1 MLSYLKMAGRLVLA
15 VLLTFAISHVTDV
28 LPHVHGLEGV
38 SLGMAFGAPFR
49 AKSRQQIQNAV
60 TPASG
65 KAQES
70 IWHCLYD
77 TQAFV
82 SATTIRQTFFQTL
95 NVDSTLSNMEAG
107 GQLASP
113 QSFEVHNIC
122 VDLLPVA
129 GVSTSAS
136 NVGNADDMAR
146 ILFAIRPVWTLTIS
160 QKSYGPYPLTA
171 LHGTGGVQAFF
182 GTAIATPGSLQ
193 YGRNDPSPGWNYYGR
208 IIIPEQV
215 GFKIDVVYAATAVVT
230 ASINVRVA
238 MFGVLNRRIV

>member
-1 MLSYLKMAGRLVLA
+1 MRYFTLAGR
-15 VLLTFAISHVTDV
+15 VLLALLIGFAITHVTNA
-28 LPHVHGLEGV
+28 LPHLHGLDGV

-49 AKSRQQIQNAV
+49 AKSRQQIQAAV

-70 IWHCLYD
+70 IWHALYD
-77 TQAFV
+77 TQNYV
-82 SATTIRQTFFQTL
+82 STVTTRLTFFQTL
-95 NVDSTLSNMEAG
+95 NVDPTISNMEAG

-113 QSFEVHNIC
+113 QSFEIHNIC
-122 VDLLPVA
+122 FDLLPAV

-136 NVGNADDMAR
+136 NVGNANDVALLLQTAR
-146 ILFAIRPVWTLTIS
+146 PIWTLTIS
-160 QKSYGPYPLTA
+160 QKAYGPYPLTA
-171 LHGTGGVQAFF
+171 LHGTGGAQPFF

-215 GFKIDVVYAATAVVT
+215 GFKVDVVFAAAQTLSATPLPLRMV
-230 ASINVRVA
+230 